1 MVRMA
6 KPSHP
11 GAFFR
16 VYIIETVTDAAW
28 KTEGDIQVQPYVPK
42 AKTESQ
48 PKLF

>member
-11 GAFFR
+11 R
-16 VYIIETVTDAAW
+16 VFIRMYIIESVIDAAW

-42 AKTESQ
+42 AKTEPQ